1 MDNPNRTSEGFG
13 PRLAGLRRAAGL
25 TQQQL
30 AEQLFV
36 TRQAVSRWESG
47 VSLR

>member
-1 MDNPNRTSEGFG
+1 MTDEQTEGFG
-13 PRLAGLRRAAGL
+13 PRLARLRRAAGI

-30 AEQLFV
+30 AEQLCV